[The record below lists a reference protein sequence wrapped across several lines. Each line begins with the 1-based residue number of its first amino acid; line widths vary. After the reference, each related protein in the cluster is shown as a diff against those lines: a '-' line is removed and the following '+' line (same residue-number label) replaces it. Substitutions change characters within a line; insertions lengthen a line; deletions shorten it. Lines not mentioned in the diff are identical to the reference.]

1 MKNSHVKYLFL
12 LLSILS
18 LFLLFILS
26 LIYPIPKIPLN
37 QISEKNI
44 DEKILVEGI
53 VERAYESPQVSYLT
67 LKNSNISV
75 VLFYPQNKI
84 KINSSLEI
92 IGKLSNY
99 KGKLQLNAE
108 SINCLKC
115 K

>member
-12 LLSILS
+12 LLSLLS

-53 VERAYESPQVSYLT
+53 VERAYETQQVSYLT
-67 LKNSNISV
+67 LNDSNLSII
-75 VLFYPQNKI
+75 LFYPQNKI
-84 KINSSLEI
+84 KINSSIEI

-99 KGKLQLNAE
+99 KGKLQLNAD
-108 SINCLKC
+108 SIRCLRC
-115 K
+115 